1 MIQRGSR
8 GVVVLSVGLLLAVL
22 TALPVLAA
30 GPLPPQWEERVVDYV
45 ENQMATLD
53 MPGASVAIVHDSQ
66 VVFAK
71 GFGVADPGG
80 HPVTAETPFR
90 IASVSKSLTALAV
103 MQLVEAGALEL
114 HDTLASLIPD
124 LVVEDTEAI
133 TVRNL
138 LTHTSGWAERDGLMV
153 DSDPS
158 ESALRRNARRI
169 VRTPL
174 DHPVGEFEYSNA
186 NYDVLGFLIEQISG
200 ESFGDYM
207 NKHVFGPLHMTH
219 AFTSEEEAEA
229 EGLATGYY
237 PYFGLVRPLRAEFL
251 PGRVPSG
258 GIMAS
263 AEDLSHALIAHLND
277 GRYGDVRVLSP
288 EGTWLLHQS
297 ASYANDPCCG
307 YAMGLNVF
315 PLYSADRL
323 VADEEG
329 FNRYEVPVVLEHT
342 GAGPSNSSGIIM
354 LPEQKIG
361 VVVLSN
367 INDES
372 VPSLYHQMHIGIAHT
387 LLDIP
392 PRPTVAFEGVLARN
406 GKLLSLVLVLAFVL
420 RASLS
425 APRVRKLVRESPKP
439 TLTSTT
445 AIRKLVIPLAVDVVL
460 VGMAWW
466 LLLSEADVPFA
477 SVRRAVPD
485 IFTAFVAA
493 TVIAV
498 GWAVGRTIITFRAL
512 RVKMSS

>member
-1 MIQRGSR
+1 MIRGAR
-8 GVVVLSVGLLLAVL
+8 GVVVWSVGLLLAVL
-22 TALPVLAA
+22 TALPGLAA
-30 GPLPPQWEERVVDYV
+30 GPLPPEWEERVVDYV
-45 ENQMATLD
+45 ENEMATLG
-53 MPGASVAIVHDSQ
+53 MPGVSVAIVHDSQ

-80 HPVTAETPFR
+80 RPVNAETPFR

-114 HDTLASLIPD
+114 DDTLASLIPD

-153 DSDPS
+153 DSGPS
-158 ESALRRNARRI
+158 KDALRRNARRI
-169 VRTPL
+169 ARTPL
-174 DHPVGEFEYSNA
+174 DHPVGEFEYSNT
-186 NYDVLGFLIEQISG
+186 NYDVLGFLIERILG

-207 NKHVFGPLHMTH
+207 AEHVFDPLQMTH
-219 AFTSEEEAEA
+219 TFTSEEEAEA
-229 EGLATGYY
+229 EGLATGNY
-237 PYFGLVRPLRAEFL
+237 PYFGLVRPLRAGFL
-251 PGRVPSG
+251 SGRVPSG

-263 AEDLSHALIAHLND
+263 AEDLSHALISHLNE
-277 GRYGDVRVLSP
+277 GRYRDIRVLSP
-288 EGTWLLHQS
+288 EGTRLLHQP
-297 ASYANDPCCG
+297 ASYESDPCCG

-323 VADEEG
+323 VADEGG
-329 FNRYEVPVVLEHT
+329 FSRYEVPVVLEHT
-342 GAGPSNSSGIIM
+342 GAGPSSSSGIIM

-372 VPSLYHQMHIGIAHT
+372 VPSLYHQMHIGIAHI

-392 PRPTVAFEGVLARN
+392 PRPTVAFEGLLARN
-406 GKLLSLVLVLAFVL
+406 GKLLSLVLVIAFSL

-425 APRVRKLVRESPKP
+425 AARVRRLIRGSPKP
-439 TLTSTT
+439 ILTTT
-445 AIRKLVIPLAVDVVL
+445 AALRKLVIPLAVDVVL

-466 LLLSEADVPFA
+466 LFLSEADAPFA

-498 GWAVGRTIITFRAL
+498 GWAVARTIITFRAL
-512 RVKMSS
+512 RAKKNS

>member
-1 MIQRGSR
+1 MIQWGAR
-8 GVVVLSVGLLLAVL
+8 GVVVLSFGLLLAVL
-22 TALPVLAA
+22 TALPALAA
-30 GPLPPQWEERVVDYV
+30 GPLPPEWEERVVEYV
-45 ENQMATLD
+45 ESEMATLD

-80 HPVTAETPFR
+80 RPVTAETPFR

-103 MQLVEAGALEL
+103 MQLAEAGALEL
-114 HDTLASLIPD
+114 DDTLASLIPE

-138 LTHTSGWAERDGLMV
+138 LTHTSGWAERDGLIV
-153 DSDPS
+153 
-158 ESALRRNARRI
+158 ESGSGEDALESNVRRI

-200 ESFGDYM
+200 EAFGDYM
-207 NKHVFGPLHMTH
+207 NKHVFGPLQMTH
-219 AFTSEEEAEA
+219 TFTWEENAEV

-251 PGRVPSG
+251 PGGVPSG

-288 EGTWLLHQS
+288 EGTRLLHQPT
-297 ASYANDPCCG
+297 SYANDPCCG

-329 FNRYEVPVVLEHT
+329 FSRYEVPVVLEHT

-372 VPSLYHQMHIGIAHT
+372 VPSLYHQVHTGIVHI

-406 GKLLSLVLVLAFVL
+406 GKLLSLVLVVAFVL

-425 APRVRKLVRESPKP
+425 AARVRKLIRERPKP
-439 TLTSTT
+439 TLTATT
-445 AIRKLVIPLAVDVVL
+445 GLRKLVIPLAVDVVL

-466 LLLSEADVPFA
+466 LLLREANAPFA
-477 SVRRAVPD
+477 TIRRAVPD
-485 IFTAFVAA
+485 ILTAFVVA
-493 TVIAV
+493 TVVAV

-512 RVKMSS
+512 QAKTNS